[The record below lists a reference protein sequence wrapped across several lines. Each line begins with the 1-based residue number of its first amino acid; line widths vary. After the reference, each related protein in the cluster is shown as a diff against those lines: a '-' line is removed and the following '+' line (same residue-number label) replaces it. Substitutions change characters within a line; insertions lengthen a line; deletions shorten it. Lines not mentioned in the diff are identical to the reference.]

1 MMYIE
6 GDQFF
11 NKMPQAL
18 LLYLTFKERVRTK
31 YPEVK
36 IKILET
42 QISILNK
49 HVFAYVWLP
58 IRKIKNRPDVYIV
71 VSFGLPYRVDSSR
84 IVQSTEPYPNRWTHH
99 VIIQDTNEMLVSREV
114 RNFKAPKYTSSGI
127 VEQSLQGMLAEVGT
141 GY

>member
-1 MMYIE
+1 
-6 GDQFF
+6 
-11 NKMPQAL
+11 MPQAL

-99 VIIQDTNEMLVSREV
+99 VIIQ
-114 RNFKAPKYTSSGI
+114 A
-127 VEQSLQGMLAEVGT
+127 
-141 GY
+141 

>member
-1 MMYIE
+1 MHIE

-58 IRKIKNRPDVYIV
+58 IRKIKNRQMYTLLFYW
-71 VSFGLPYRVDSSR
+71 SAYRVDSSR
-84 IVQSTEPYPNRWTHH
+84 IVQSMKPYL
-99 VIIQDTNEMLVSREV
+99 IDGLIM
-114 RNFKAPKYTSSGI
+114 
-127 VEQSLQGMLAEVGT
+127 
-141 GY
+141 

>member
-11 NKMPQAL
+11 NRMPQAL
-18 LLYLTFKERVRTK
+18 PLYLAFEERVRTK

-42 QISILNK
+42 QISILNI

-99 VIIQDTNEMLVSREV
+99 VIIQDTNEIDSELMNWIKEAYEFAM
-114 RNFKAPKYTSSGI
+114 NK
-127 VEQSLQGMLAEVGT
+127 
-141 GY
+141 

>member
-1 MMYIE
+1 MMHIE

-99 VIIQDTNEMLVSREV
+99 VIIQDTNEIDSELMNWIKEAYEFAM
-114 RNFKAPKYTSSGI
+114 NK
-127 VEQSLQGMLAEVGT
+127 
-141 GY
+141 